1 MSCVFGIKHTQLVW
15 FPDNTHRVVFS
26 DLILNYIGSSILKLV
41 STVSKD
47 ILTVSWSASAEYPEF
62 QRGCIQREQHKSAR
76 QGKLGRR
83 AGSGLVYLSRVKD
96 THTARAGARNV

>member
-47 ILTVSWSASAEYPEF
+47 ILTVSWSASAEYPEVPERLHSERTA
-62 QRGCIQREQHKSAR
+62 QKCEAR
-76 QGKLGRR
+76 QAGEEGRVW
-83 AGSGLVYLSRVKD
+83 AGLLE
-96 THTARAGARNV
+96 